1 MRKGSRSADAR
12 LLTFEKGMLYCK
24 LTVASGI
31 RKGLLHVSLGVVG
44 NRCRCVLIK
53 GFSLYRLPLHGLK
66 TPTFFASKSFSFAED
81 LPKHPSKATLFRIPK
96 AFHLHTPF
104 FAVLKRHPILQT
116 KSFSF
121 AQAFLRCPQKF
132 PVSINQKFSIYTGLS
147 LLHPRNPFP
156 PSISHSHP
164 AITYCPP
171 KNNAVLFISALN
183 PYAVTPEYRTDSKPF
198 RRRFVRKTGFG
209 SCCRKTLLKSSS
221 TEL

>member
-1 MRKGSRSADAR
+1 MDEICSCTLVWAR
-12 LLTFEKGMLYCK
+12 WVVEVLLCLEKAFLCR
-24 LTVASGI
+24 LA
-31 RKGLLHVSLGVVG
+31 LHE
-44 NRCRCVLIK
+44 
-53 GFSLYRLPLHGLK
+53 LK
-66 TPTFFASKSFSFAED
+66 TPTFFAS
-81 LPKHPSKATLFRIPK
+81 
-96 AFHLHTPF
+96 
-104 FAVLKRHPILQT
+104 

-132 PVSINQKFSIYTGLS
+132 RVSINQKFSIYTGLS
-147 LLHPRNPFP
+147 LLHPRNSFP

-209 SCCRKTLLKSSS
+209 SCRRKTLLKSSP